1 MAHNQ
6 ALLNLKSITF
16 LNPKPTMHITYNRVK
31 IDLTENGLKYSL
43 MEGEINIP
51 YLEVKEIVDNLNK
64 ETIAK
69 SSCSFSID
77 YFNNVSLCKYIVGIT
92 DADPSIF
99 YVKQVAGKYWAQIIQ
114 LIKKH
119 QSLEWLERIKSDP
132 SIASSPIDESIASLE
147 VIFDKILIASG
158 IPTHQDGVKLSNS
171 MINLIIDI
179 AVYKVHSANA
189 KMLDK
194 NYGS

>member
-1 MAHNQ
+1 MSKN
-6 ALLNLKSITF
+6 T
-16 LNPKPTMHITYNRVK
+16 ITYNRVK
-31 IDLTENGLKYSL
+31 INLAENRLKYSL

-51 YLEVKEIVDNLNK
+51 YSEVKEIVDNLNK
-64 ETIAK
+64 EPTKI
-69 SSCSFSID
+69 SFNID
-77 YFNNVSLCKYIVGIT
+77 YFNNVSLCNYIAGIT
-92 DADPSIF
+92 DPSIF
-99 YVKQVAGKYWAQIIQ
+99 YVEQAAGKYWAQIIL

-119 QSLEWLERIKSDP
+119 QGLEWLERIKSEP

-179 AVYKVHSANA
+179 AVYKVHSAYA

-194 NYGS
+194 NHVS